1 MAVNGPPSVRFF
13 GNPGDGEGNQIH
25 SQILLGLPRN
35 EFEKLSPKLE
45 FVRLKTHHVLHEP
58 RETLKSAY
66 FCNSGLISILSV
78 FPNGKSV
85 EVGLVGKEGF
95 IGVPLVA
102 GFRTAATRAVTQIDA
117 TSFRVDSESLTKL
130 LQECLHL
137 ERALQQSS
145 QILMMQVTQIAAC
158 NRLHGVDQRL
168 ARWLLMSAERV
179 GSNSLP
185 LTQELLA
192 QMLGARRASVTVSA
206 GTLQKKGLISY
217 NHGKLEIVD
226 RQKLEAATCECYRIM
241 RRQVEDWQSHSE

>member
-1 MAVNGPPSVRFF
+1 
-13 GNPGDGEGNQIH
+13 
-25 SQILLGLPRN
+25 
-35 EFEKLSPKLE
+35 
-45 FVRLKTHHVLHEP
+45 
-58 RETLKSAY
+58 
-66 FCNSGLISILSV
+66 
-78 FPNGKSV
+78 
-85 EVGLVGKEGF
+85 LVGKEGF

-117 TSFRVDSESLTKL
+117 TAFRVDSESLTKL